1 MSAVPEHFMSNNPE
15 HRGSETREEPRPS
28 ADESDD
34 ADDSFATF
42 WQWFALAVLLFAWV
56 AEATMCADRGF

>member
-1 MSAVPEHFMSNNPE
+1 MSAVPEHFMNEN
-15 HRGSETREEPRPS
+15 REPGENDLREYPRPS
-28 ADESDD
+28 ADEGDD
-34 ADDSFATF
+34 ANGSLATF